1 MLLHLDT
8 RGGCLGAGLL
18 ERKKTANC
26 YLILNFFGGGHP
38 FCTWSEIS
46 IMLQSYSRWSPKV
59 LGISLKCCCF
69 QNTWLEGTCRSLI
82 KVSFCSSFVNILGDY
97 ADSIFNISEHL
108 SALLVEFLQHKPPL
122 LSSLELTLFTG
133 NWGILAKK
141 TALTE
146 PTECSYSTSW
156 IFFSNI
162 LHIFEVY
169 NFYAFWILWI

>member
-1 MLLHLDT
+1 MFGSRSVGKKENSKLLLNSQFFW
-8 RGGCLGAGLL
+8 GWSSIL
-18 ERKKTANC
+18 
-26 YLILNFFGGGHP
+26 YLIRNINNVAELFQV
-38 FCTWSEIS
+38 IS
-46 IMLQSYSRWSPKV
+46 KSFRSH
-59 LGISLKCCCF
+59 LKCCCF
-69 QNTWLEGTCRSLI
+69 QNIWLEWTARSLI

-156 IFFSNI
+156 IFFSNM